1 MGRRRRKTL
10 VAKVGPDTGGGS
22 RTLVVGGPDDA
33 GDGGLDAR
41 GGPANYQTFGGKGAT
56 AVVTTRAGRGELERL
71 PELPLAVLLRDQLQQ
86 RRVASGLPNPCAG
99 APS

>member
-10 VAKVGPDTGGGS
+10 VAKVGPGTGGGS
-22 RTLVVGGPDDA
+22 QTLVVGGPDDA

-41 GGPANYQTFGGKGAT
+41 GGPANYSGGKGAT

-86 RRVASGLPNPCAG
+86 RRVASGLPDPCAG

>member
-1 MGRRRRKTL
+1 M
-10 VAKVGPDTGGGS
+10 AKVGPDTGGGS

-33 GDGGLDAR
+33 AGDGGLDAR
-41 GGPANYQTFGGKGAT
+41 GEPANYSGGKGAT

-86 RRVASGLPNPCAG
+86 RRVASGLPDPCAG